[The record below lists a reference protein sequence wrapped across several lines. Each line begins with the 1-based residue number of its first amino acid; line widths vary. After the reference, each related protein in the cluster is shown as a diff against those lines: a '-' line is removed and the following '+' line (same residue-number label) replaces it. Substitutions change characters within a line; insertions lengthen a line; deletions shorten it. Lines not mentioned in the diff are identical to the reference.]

1 MVRSIRSNA
10 AICTAMLQNGSVG
23 GGGCFFSPPLF
34 DLKSMASGVICP
46 QINNRG
52 GVREVEKREE
62 NDKKKPSQS
71 TKRDFTEKG
80 FHNPSDRQCFKN
92 FTSTNPLYLGM
103 HRNALLP
110 R

>member
-23 GGGCFFSPPLF
+23 GGWFFSPLF

-52 GVREVEKREE
+52 GVREVEKKG
-62 NDKKKPSQS
+62 KK
-71 TKRDFTEKG
+71 
-80 FHNPSDRQCFKN
+80 
-92 FTSTNPLYLGM
+92 TSKKTLAE
-103 HRNALLP
+103 H
-110 R
+110 

>member
-10 AICTAMLQNGSVG
+10 AICTAMLQNGSV

-52 GVREVEKREE
+52 GVREVEKKGRKRQKKTLAEHEE
-62 NDKKKPSQS
+62 
-71 TKRDFTEKG
+71 G
-80 FHNPSDRQCFKN
+80 FHRKRFP
-92 FTSTNPLYLGM
+92 
-103 HRNALLP
+103 
-110 R
+110 